1 MARKQEPEPLTPMQR
16 QAVRLE
22 LAGSNAGSI
31 AAACGV
37 SQQTVSKWRKMPE
50 YRRRLNA
57 LIDASDQDAREAA
70 RLLRLE
76 AGKVLRRAVLEAN
89 LALDD
94 ENVDVTEM
102 VSLLRL
108 VLDVY
113 RATSSQTGLGEVSKH
128 EVTVSAPEKALA
140 ELRQMITVVDDA
152 TLRAIEEK

>member
-22 LAGSNAGSI
+22 LAGSNAGSV

-76 AGKVLRRAVLEAN
+76 AGKVLRRAVLDAN
-89 LALDD
+89 RALD
-94 ENVDVTEM
+94 EGAEATEM

-113 RATSSQTGLGEVSKH
+113 RATSSQTGLGETTKH

>member
-1 MARKQEPEPLTPMQR
+1 MARNKELEPLTPMQR

-37 SQQTVSKWRKMPE
+37 TQQTVSKWRKMPE

-89 LALDD
+89 RALD
-94 ENVDVTEM
+94 EGAEATEM

>member
-89 LALDD
+89 RALD
-94 ENVDVTEM
+94 EGAEATEM

>member
-1 MARKQEPEPLTPMQR
+1 MARNKELEPLTPMQR

-89 LALDD
+89 RALD
-94 ENVDVTEM
+94 EGAEATEM